1 MRIMLVGR
9 PHADTAAQGRMLAE
23 RLGAPHL
30 VVDAAPGMT
39 DAAFTERELAP
50 HAGGFVLEG
59 FPRDLAEASAL
70 DDVLGR
76 RAAEIEVALY
86 LRPAGSAPTAAEDA
100 LLEHYRRQVV
110 ELDAE
115 GGVEELHERVLAALR
130 EALVAA

>member
-23 RLGAPHL
+23 RLGVPHL
-30 VVDAAPGMT
+30 VVDAAPGT
-39 DAAFTERELAP
+39 TAAFTERELAP
-50 HAGGFVLEG
+50 HAAGFVLEG

-86 LRPAGSAPTAAEDA
+86 LRSAGSAPTAAEEA

-110 ELDAE
+110 ELRVE
-115 GGVEELHERVLAALR
+115 GAAEELHERVLAALR

>member
-9 PHADTAAQGRMLAE
+9 PHAATAAQGRMLAE
-23 RLGAPHL
+23 RLGVPHL
-30 VVDAAPGMT
+30 VVDAAPGT
-39 DAAFTERELAP
+39 TAAFTERELAP
-50 HAGGFVLEG
+50 HAAGFVLEG

-70 DDVLGR
+70 DEVLGR

-86 LRPAGSAPTAAEDA
+86 LRSAGSAPTAAEEA

-110 ELDAE
+110 ELRVE
-115 GGVEELHERVLAALR
+115 GAAEELHERVLAALR

>member
-9 PHADTAAQGRMLAE
+9 PHAATAAQGRMLAE
-23 RLGAPHL
+23 RLGVPHL
-30 VVDAAPGMT
+30 VVDAAPGAT

-50 HAGGFVLEG
+50 HAAGFVLEG

-86 LRPAGSAPTAAEDA
+86 LRSAGSAPTAAEEA

-110 ELDAE
+110 ELRVE
-115 GGVEELHERVLAALR
+115 GAVEELHERVLAALR